1 MYYVC
6 IENNQVISVLNY
18 QPVTPE
24 TITIKEISDQEYEQV
39 ITGDYYFDTTTYTV
53 LPCGSDVIDAR
64 AQQQQNLVYQ
74 NQLQKTDWQVLRHIR
89 QKALGVPT
97 SLSESEY
104 LDLESERN
112 RIAAQI
118 TH

>member
-24 TITIKEISDQEYEQV
+24 TVTIKEISDQEYEQV
-39 ITGDYYFDTTTYTV
+39 ITGNYYFDTTTYTV
-53 LPCGSDVIDAR
+53 LPCGSDVINDR
-64 AQQQQNLVYQ
+64 VQHQQNLVYQ

-97 SLSESEY
+97 SLSDSEY
-104 LDLESERN
+104 LDLELRRN
-112 RIAAQI
+112 QIANSI
-118 TH
+118 IR